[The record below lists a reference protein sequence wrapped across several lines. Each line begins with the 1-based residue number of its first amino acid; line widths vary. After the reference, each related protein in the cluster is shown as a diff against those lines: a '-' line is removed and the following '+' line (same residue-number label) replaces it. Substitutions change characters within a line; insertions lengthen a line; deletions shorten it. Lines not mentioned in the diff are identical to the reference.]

1 MKGNKKEIRNLKF
14 RELRAEVG
22 ANGERVF
29 SGYAAPFNSRSVD
42 LGGFVEV
49 IAPVAFNRT
58 LREQPDVY
66 ALYAHDMRTIL
77 GRTRSGTLTLNA
89 DDKGLA
95 FRCTAPNTAAARDL
109 ATLVERGDI
118 DGCSFGFYTR
128 DDSWVEDANGV
139 LVRTLLDVD
148 LDEISITPFE
158 AYPATSVSVRSAPRE
173 MRAKLNTRAVAECE
187 CECPECQEGDCE
199 NCSDPECNDPECRCQ
214 RTRRAPAAGA
224 VRAIRAAG
232 NEDTARQ
239 FEALLT
245 LAWKVQTDCQEIIQG
260 IAGAVADPAAALS
273 GCRDEL
279 QEIAKAVA
287 AGLEGLPGAS
297 AEAEDEEARTWKQRA
312 EMRIKLA
319 QHTVTAP
326 AQGE

>member
-1 MKGNKKEIRNLKF
+1 MKHGKKEIRNLKF
-14 RELRAEVG
+14 RELRAETG

-66 ALYAHDMRTIL
+66 ALYAHDMRNIL
-77 GRTRSGTLTLNA
+77 GRTKSGTLTLGV
-89 DDKGLA
+89 DDKGLN
-95 FRCTAPNTAAARDL
+95 FRCTAPDTATARDL
-109 ATLVERGDI
+109 ATLVERGDV

-128 DDSWVEDANGV
+128 DDSWVEGTDGV

-173 MRAKLNTRAVAECE
+173 IRARLTVRSASNCE
-187 CECPECQEGDCE
+187 CECPECEAGDCE
-199 NCSDPECNDPECRCQ
+199 NCSDPDCNDPECRCS
-214 RTRRAPAAGA
+214 RSRSTRRKTVTKKVDGENLTADCFLIVGDP
-224 VRAIRAAG
+224 
-232 NEDTARQ
+232 EKTDTWHLPWKFSSEEKTKSHLRDALARFDQ
-239 FEALLT
+239 VE
-245 LAWKVQTDCQEIIQG
+245 
-260 IAGAVADPAAALS
+260 
-273 GCRDEL
+273 
-279 QEIAKAVA
+279 
-287 AGLEGLPGAS
+287 GAS
-297 AEAEDEEARTWKQRA
+297 AAQKKEAWDKLVKLCKEHDIEVSEESDEDRAWKMRA

-319 QHTVTAP
+319 EHA
-326 AQGE
+326 AR